1 MYSLNLEGINE
12 SDHSSGEEDLDENSE
27 LRHTFKESKEVI
39 QDKGRAKYLLS
50 ICANVR
56 LN

>member
-12 SDHSSGEEDLDENSE
+12 SDRSSGEEDLDENSE
-27 LRHTFKESKEVI
+27 LRHILKESKQVV

-50 ICANVR
+50 I
-56 LN
+56 